1 MEVFLLKQ
9 SSRDIAEKEGWA
21 SGSSPRAGKA
31 VKEVGWGADS
41 CFFIDGAW
49 LSGLDSCFYID
60 GGVVL
65 RSGRLLYI
73 DGGVVLRAGWLLY
86 IGAWLSGLDS
96 YFYIDGAWFSGL
108 DSCFYRAVKLAGSMG
123 SSPGLQCLFSHSL
136 LSLVRPAA
144 DMLFSLRR

>member
-31 VKEVGWGADS
+31 VKEVGWGVDS

-49 LSGLDSCFYID
+49 LSGLDSCFYVD

-86 IGAWLSGLDS
+86 I
-96 YFYIDGAWFSGL
+96 DGGVVHRVGQL
-108 DSCFYRAVKLAGSMG
+108 LLYRWGHGSQG
-123 SSPGLQCLFSHSL
+123 WT
-136 LSLVRPAA
+136 AA
-144 DMLFSLRR
+144 STGQ